1 MASESVQPFFLH
13 DVAIDTK
20 NKNATNRFDREIVM
34 KQMYKE
40 LSRFDS
46 LANGNGYRL
55 KLN

>member
-20 NKNATNRFDREIVM
+20 NKIATNRFEREIVM

-40 LSRFDS
+40 LRRFDS